1 MIASYE
7 ERRHSVRREADVRN
21 ENFKSVL
28 IFAMAMM
35 LVTGIALGYYLGASQ
50 AAGLVL
56 NQLEETHDVR
66 SGK

>member
-28 IFAMAMM
+28 IFAMEMM
-35 LVTGIALGYYLGASQ
+35 LVTGIALGYYLGACEASGIVSKQ
-50 AAGLVL
+50 T
-56 NQLEETHDVR
+56 EEGNVTR
-66 SGK
+66 TN